1 MQMMRLLRLYA
12 VLTSIQ
18 EDTIVIQKA
27 LSKDQIDEVITLSKE
42 FSEPPP
48 AESESSL
55 LREY

>member
-1 MQMMRLLRLYA
+1 MMRLLRLYA